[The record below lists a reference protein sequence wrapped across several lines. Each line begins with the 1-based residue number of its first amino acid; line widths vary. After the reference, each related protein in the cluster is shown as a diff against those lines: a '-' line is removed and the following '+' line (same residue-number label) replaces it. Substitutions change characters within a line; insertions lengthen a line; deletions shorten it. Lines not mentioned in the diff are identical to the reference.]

1 MASLFGSLFGRAEKK
16 SEEPF
21 QPVPPKTQKYDQEYI
36 DYCIELEQTVS
47 ALEAYLHTSDD
58 PKEIATIK
66 LPVSFMVAIGLVFL
80 M

>member
-16 SEEPF
+16 LEEPF
-21 QPVPPKTQKYDQEYI
+21 QPVPPKTQQYDQEYI

-58 PKEIATIK
+58 PKEIATLTCKPSSMI
-66 LPVSFMVAIGLVFL
+66 PRQ
-80 M
+80 

>member
-47 ALEAYLHTSDD
+47 AL
-58 PKEIATIK
+58 
-66 LPVSFMVAIGLVFL
+66 V
-80 M
+80 